1 VPLRLYLDD
10 STASKHLAGL
20 LRDAGH
26 EVVTPAEAN
35 LGRRNDEVH
44 FQFAAGHGLT
54 LLTRHGKD
62 LRVLHEDQPQ
72 HPGVLVV
79 APADDPQRELSDDDI
94 VRAIARLD
102 LAGAPVAGALTRL
115 NDWAR

>member
-10 STASKHLAGL
+10 STYTRQLADL
-20 LRDAGH
+20 LRAAGH
-26 EVVTPAEAN
+26 EVVTPAEAD
-35 LGRRNDEVH
+35 LERRGDEQH
-44 FQFAAGHGLT
+44 FQFAAGNGLA

-62 LRVLHEDQPQ
+62 LLALHQDNPR
-72 HPGVLVV
+72 HPGILTVG
-79 APADDPQRELSDDDI
+79 AAADPKDDLTHDDV

-102 LAGAPVAGALTRL
+102 LAGAPVAGALAVL